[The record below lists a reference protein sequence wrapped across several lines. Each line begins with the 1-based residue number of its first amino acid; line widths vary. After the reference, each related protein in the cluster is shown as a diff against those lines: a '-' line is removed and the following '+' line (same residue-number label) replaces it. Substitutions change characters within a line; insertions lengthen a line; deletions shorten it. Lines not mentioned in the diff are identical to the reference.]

1 MLKKGFSAFVV
12 LLTIVH
18 IDLFVIAL
26 LYLHYIGM
34 SFNDTAVTCF
44 FTFWSVEILALAGIK
59 IGKTRYKYKS
69 YEDNLEE
76 KMGTPLE
83 EDY

>member
-1 MLKKGFSAFVV
+1 MKKEKKKSSFSSLVIILTV
-12 LLTIVH
+12 LH
-18 IDLFVIAL
+18 IDLFIAAL

-44 FTFWSVEILALAGIK
+44 FTFWSVEVLALAGIK
-59 IGKTRYKYKS
+59 IGKVRYNYKS

-76 KMGTPLE
+76 TIE
-83 EDY
+83 EE